1 MKNPLS
7 NRAAKLSIACFSV
20 ALLAT
25 AVQAQ
30 YSIDWYTIDG
40 GGGTS
45 TSAVYS
51 VSGTIG
57 QPDAGVMSG
66 GNFTLQGGFWSIIG
80 AVQIPGSPVLTVAW
94 TTTNTVL
101 VSWPYPSTGFALEQ
115 SPTVEAVTW
124 VGTTNVPVQN
134 GSAWQVI
141 VSPPVGNRFFRL
153 KH

>member
-1 MKNPLS
+1 ML
-7 NRAAKLSIACFSV
+7 V
-20 ALLAT
+20 AFT
-25 AVQAQ
+25 AQAQ
-30 YSIDWYTIDG
+30 YSIDWFTIDG

-45 TSAVYS
+45 TGGVYS

-66 GNFTLQGGFWSIIG
+66 GNFTLQGGFW
-80 AVQIPGSPVLTVAW
+80 AVVAAEQTPGSPFLTVAW

-115 SPTVEAVTW
+115 SPAVDATTW
-124 VGTTNVPVQN
+124 AGTTNVPVQKGTN
-134 GSAWQVI
+134 WEII
-141 VSPPVGNRFFRL
+141 VAPPAGNRFYRL